1 MFRSVDT
8 RTVPLGTIPSA
19 SISCRV
25 PWVARRPAL
34 ELRKPANE
42 IREPARGWYQGL
54 PGPACLLGMIGDF
67 PTALGWRPRRPHRL
81 RRSGRGRHARRRPS
95 PAAHTRRSVLDTLW
109 LFSVAGGRAT
119 IRCEGRTR
127 AWLFDGQALSLLL
140 ARVPAPSITQRRGCR
155 GPRKFSGK
163 TVVDLYVSRNGRTPV
178 RRRVVPPRVPSAFT
192 QQRAAML
199 AQMPQ
204 KLPTLHTT
212 TVASS

>member
-8 RTVPLGTIPSA
+8 RTVPWGTIPSA

-109 LFSVAGGRAT
+109 LFSVAGGRAAIGARGAPVHGYLT
-119 IRCEGRTR
+119 GRPSAYCSPASRLLRSLNEG
-127 AWLFDGQALSLLL
+127 DVEVL
-140 ARVPAPSITQRRGCR
+140 AN
-155 GPRKFSGK
+155 FSGK